1 MENEIPFKELY
12 QQGDRLIL
20 KLYSDD
26 IFEGHVADVGEN
38 RIELVNV
45 KQHNNKNILS
55 TIYTF
60 YRNEIQTIQQL
71 QERITEKQSAS
82 TSSEKV
88 EDSSKI
94 KLTDLEYDRLK
105 DMSRDYTYIDQ
116 TDARYFQAVEL
127 LSRAETIGV
136 APLGV
141 EKSRDGSIKLLGV
154 SMWDKVYLFDFV
166 NQRSNFQYKEL
177 QDILETEFTVKV
189 IHEAGPLI
197 DILYRKH
204 KIFVKNVFDPQ
215 VVDLIIKK
223 KETGSIPSN
232 MSDIS
237 DLLTDYFNF
246 PSSYLQNALE
256 TKDSKWTQRPL
267 SDRRKGYAAQLVTYL
282 IALRQHM
289 ERKIF
294 SEMYEAIDNVH
305 NYYYSLDSFQ
315 FASNWKS
322 RNTPKEIEDVIPN
335 LGKS

>member
-1 MENEIPFKELY
+1 MESEIPFKELY
-12 QQGDRLIL
+12 HEGDRIIL

-82 TSSEKV
+82 SSSDKV
-88 EDSSKI
+88 EDFSKI

-105 DMSRDYTYIDQ
+105 DMTRDYTYIDQ
-116 TDARYFQAVEL
+116 PDARYFQAIEL
-127 LSRAETIGV
+127 LSRAETIGIV
-136 APLGV
+136 PLGV
-141 EKSRDGSIKLLGV
+141 EKSRDGSIKLLSV

-177 QDILETEFTVKV
+177 QHLLETEFTIKV
-189 IHEAGPLI
+189 MHEAGPLL
-197 DILYRKH
+197 DILYRKY

-215 VVDLIIKK
+215 VVDLFIKK
-223 KETGSIPSN
+223 KQTGNIPTS
-232 MSDIS
+232 MSDMS

-256 TKDSKWTQRPL
+256 TKESKWAQRPL

-282 IALRQHM
+282 IVLKEHM
-289 ERKIF
+289 EKKLL
-294 SEMYEAIDNVH
+294 SEMYEAINNVH
-305 NYYYSLDSFQ
+305 NYYYSLDGFQ
-315 FASNWKS
+315 FASNWRS
-322 RNTPKEIEDVIPN
+322 RSTPKEIEDLIPN
-335 LGKS
+335 LGKT